1 MAKKIAEAIVSQ
13 LADAYG
19 ELLEAKRE
27 IQEEMDALKDKIVQL
42 GGDVQGDEYRVRI
55 TRAHMLSHTGM
66 IDYLRSYHPL
76 IVSRF
81 ETTRGYY
88 RTTATKLKKC

>member
-27 IQEEMDALKDKIVQL
+27 IQAEMDALKDKIVQL
-42 GGDVQGDEYRVRI
+42 GGDVQGDEYCVHI
-55 TRAHMLSHTGM
+55 TRAYTHSHYGMLA
-66 IDYLRSYHPL
+66 YLRSYHPL

-81 ETTRGYY
+81 ETTRCYF
-88 RTTATKLKKC
+88 RTTAMKLKKC

>member
-19 ELLEAKRE
+19 ELLEEKRD
-27 IQEEMDALKDKIVQL
+27 IQEELDALKDKIVQL

-55 TRAHMLSHTGM
+55 THSFTHSHYGM
-66 IDYLRSYHPL
+66 IAYMRIHYPN
-76 IVSRF
+76 IVHRF
-81 ETTRGYY
+81 EVTRGYF
-88 RTTATKLKKC
+88 RTTATKLKS